1 MAAST
6 SSTTKFSIETWKDT
20 MQEYLCH
27 VSDAYAGRLKE
38 KDLAEQEL
46 QGLKVEYATLQST
59 SLIQERAL
67 KELHI
72 AYQQVSAEAEEM
84 KFRFSDLHARAE
96 QATSEKLKL
105 EQERDSLKLAHQ
117 LALDGMTHAQAQ
129 IQRMLAAPL
138 SPQQAIMTTSMEVK
152 TLKAE
157 K

>member
-1 MAAST
+1 M
-6 SSTTKFSIETWKDT
+6 
-20 MQEYLCH
+20 
-27 VSDAYAGRLKE
+27 
-38 KDLAEQEL
+38 
-46 QGLKVEYATLQST
+46 EYATLQST